1 MNFGE
6 GNALQA
12 VEVEVEVTHL
22 EGVEEVEVLMAF
34 YDDHRMDWEARWT
47 QDRARLV
54 SQLHWEKNPR
64 QTIRHRWRQGRWDLF
79 F

>member
-1 MNFGE
+1 MIVEKRCYRSMNLGE

-47 QDRARLV
+47 QDRAR
-54 SQLHWEKNPR
+54 
-64 QTIRHRWRQGRWDLF
+64 
-79 F
+79 